1 MYIFI
6 QVKKKIRI
14 FAHTFIKKNIMKAL
28 NENRSEVQAEY
39 IRRIEIEAL
48 WGRKHI
54 VWDLRRDVNI
64 LSGVNGIGKSTILNR
79 AAEQLDHLTGGID
92 VDVRNLEGVKM
103 TFYPEE
109 ATTIHFDVIRS
120 FDRPLFHSNLAE
132 KMADKNVKTE
142 LDWQLYQL
150 QRRYLDYQVNIGN
163 RIIELLSSGEAEG
176 QQKAAEVSYPKRRFQ
191 DLADELFAETGKK
204 IIRSK
209 NEIVF
214 EQEGEQ
220 LLPYRLSSG
229 EKQMLVILLT
239 VLVQDKQPCVL
250 LMDEP
255 EVSLHIE
262 WQQRIISIIRE
273 MNPNAQIILTTHSP
287 AVVMGGW
294 MDAVTEVTDITI

>member
-1 MYIFI
+1 ME
-6 QVKKKIRI
+6 
-14 FAHTFIKKNIMKAL
+14 TL
-28 NENRSEVQAEY
+28 NRQQEPVRAEY
-39 IRRIEIEAL
+39 IQRIEIEAL

-79 AAEQLDHLTGGID
+79 AATTLDYLTGGID
-92 VDVRNLEGVKM
+92 LDVNEEEGVKM
-103 TFYPEE
+103 TFYPEN
-109 ATTIHFDVIRS
+109 ATTVHFDIIRS

-163 RIIELLSSGEAEG
+163 RIIELLSSGDPEG
-176 QQKAAEVSYPKRRFQ
+176 QLKAAEVSYPKRRFQ
-191 DLADELFAETGKK
+191 DLADALFAETGKK

-214 EQEGEQ
+214 EQDGEE
-220 LLPYRLSSG
+220 LLPYKLSSG

-250 LMDEP
+250 MMDEP
-255 EVSLHIE
+255 EISLHIE
-262 WQQRIISIIRE
+262 WQQRVIEIIRE
-273 MNPNAQIILTTHSP
+273 MNPHAQIILTTHSP
-287 AVVMGGW
+287 AMIMGGW
-294 MDAVTEVTDITI
+294 MDAVTEVTDITIKS

>member
-1 MYIFI
+1 METMNNSQE
-6 QVKKKIRI
+6 QVR
-14 FAHTFIKKNIMKAL
+14 
-28 NENRSEVQAEY
+28 AEY
-39 IRRIEIEAL
+39 ISRIEIEAL

-79 AAEQLDHLTGGID
+79 AATTLDYLAG
-92 VDVRNLEGVKM
+92 VDVNVRDIEGVKM
-103 TFYPEE
+103 TFYPEN
-109 ATTIHFDVIRS
+109 ATTVHFDIIRS

-163 RIIELLSSGEAEG
+163 RIIELLSNGDPDG
-176 QQKAAEVSYPKRRFQ
+176 QLRAAEVSYPKRRFQ
-191 DLADELFAETGKK
+191 DLADELFADTGKK

-209 NEIVF
+209 NEIMFVQDGD
-214 EQEGEQ
+214 E
-220 LLPYRLSSG
+220 LLPYKLSSG

-255 EVSLHIE
+255 EVSLHVE
-262 WQQRIISIIRE
+262 WQQRIIEIIRE
-273 MNPNAQIILTTHSP
+273 MNPNAQLILTTHSP
-287 AVVMGGW
+287 AMVMGGW
-294 MDAVTEVTDITI
+294 MDVVTEVTDITVHN

>member
-1 MYIFI
+1 ME
-6 QVKKKIRI
+6 
-14 FAHTFIKKNIMKAL
+14 AL
-28 NENRSEVQAEY
+28 KENHNEVRAEY

-64 LSGVNGIGKSTILNR
+64 LSGINGIGKSTILNR
-79 AAEQLDHLTGGID
+79 AAAQLDHLAGID
-92 VDVRNLEGVKM
+92 VKAKDIDGVKM

-109 ATTIHFDVIRS
+109 ATTVHFDVIRS

-163 RIIELLSSGEAEG
+163 RIIELLSSGDEEG
-176 QQKAAEVSYPKRRFQ
+176 HRKAAEVSYPKRRFQ
-191 DLADELFAETGKK
+191 DLTDELFSETGKK

-214 EQEGEQ
+214 DQEGRE

-273 MNPNAQIILTTHSP
+273 MNPYAQIILTTHSP
-287 AVVMGGW
+287 AMIMGGW

>member
-1 MYIFI
+1 MEA
-6 QVKKKIRI
+6 VK
-14 FAHTFIKKNIMKAL
+14 
-28 NENRSEVQAEY
+28 ENRSEVQAEY

-64 LSGVNGIGKSTILNR
+64 LSGVNGIGKSSILNR
-79 AAEQLDHLTGGID
+79 AVEQLDYLANGID
-92 VDVRNLEGVKM
+92 VNVKDLEGVKM
-103 TFYPEE
+103 TFFPEE

-150 QRRYLDYQVNIGN
+150 QRRFLDYQVNIGN
-163 RIIELLSSGEAEG
+163 RIIELLSSGDEEG
-176 QQKAAEVSYPKRRFQ
+176 HRKAAEVSYPKHRFQ

-204 IIRSK
+204 IVRSK

-214 EQEGEQ
+214 EQEGRL

-273 MNPNAQIILTTHSP
+273 MNPYAQIILTTHSP
-287 AVVMGGW
+287 AMIMGGW
-294 MDAVTEVTDITI
+294 MDAVTEVTDITV

>member
-1 MYIFI
+1 
-6 QVKKKIRI
+6 VKAK
-14 FAHTFIKKNIMKAL
+14 
-28 NENRSEVQAEY
+28 
-39 IRRIEIEAL
+39 
-48 WGRKHI
+48 
-54 VWDLRRDVNI
+54 D
-64 LSGVNGIGKSTILNR
+64 
-79 AAEQLDHLTGGID
+79 ID
-92 VDVRNLEGVKM
+92 GVKM

-109 ATTIHFDVIRS
+109 ATTVHFDVIRS

-163 RIIELLSSGEAEG
+163 RIIELLSSGDEEG
-176 QQKAAEVSYPKRRFQ
+176 HRKAAEVSYPKRRFQ
-191 DLADELFAETGKK
+191 DLTDELFSETGKK

-214 EQEGEQ
+214 DQEGRE

-273 MNPNAQIILTTHSP
+273 MNPHAQIILTTHSP
-287 AVVMGGW
+287 AMIMGGW

>member
-1 MYIFI
+1 M
-6 QVKKKIRI
+6 
-14 FAHTFIKKNIMKAL
+14 TMEAL
-28 NENRSEVQAEY
+28 KENHNEVRAEY

-64 LSGVNGIGKSTILNR
+64 LSGINGIGKSTILNR
-79 AAEQLDHLTGGID
+79 AAAQLDHLAGID
-92 VDVRNLEGVKM
+92 VKAKDIDGVKM

-109 ATTIHFDVIRS
+109 ATTVHFDVIRS

-163 RIIELLSSGEAEG
+163 RIIELLSSDDEEG
-176 QQKAAEVSYPKRRFQ
+176 HRKAAEVSYPKRRFQ
-191 DLADELFAETGKK
+191 DLTDELFSETGKK

-214 EQEGEQ
+214 DQEGRE

-273 MNPNAQIILTTHSP
+273 MNPHAQIILTTHSP
-287 AVVMGGW
+287 AMIMGGW

>member
-1 MYIFI
+1 MNDD
-6 QVKKKIRI
+6 QK
-14 FAHTFIKKNIMKAL
+14 
-28 NENRSEVQAEY
+28 EVRAEY
-39 IRRIEIEAL
+39 IQRIEIEAL

-54 VWDLRRDVNI
+54 VWNLRRDVNI

-79 AAEQLDHLTGGID
+79 AAQQLDNLVGID
-92 VDVRNLEGVKM
+92 VHVKNLDGVKM
-103 TFYPEE
+103 TFYPED
-109 ATTIHFDVIRS
+109 ATTIHFDIIRS

-142 LDWQLYQL
+142 LDWQLYHL

-163 RIIELLSSGEAEG
+163 RIIELLSSGDPEG
-176 QQKAAEVSYPKRRFQ
+176 HRKAAEVSYPKRRFQ

-204 IIRSK
+204 IIRGK

-214 EQEGEQ
+214 EQDGVE

-239 VLVQDKQPCVL
+239 VLVQDKAPCVL

-255 EVSLHIE
+255 EISLHIE

-273 MNPNAQIILTTHSP
+273 MNPYAQIILTTHSP
-287 AVVMGGW
+287 AMVMGGW
-294 MDAVTEVTDITI
+294 MDAVTEVTDITVSNQF

>member
-1 MYIFI
+1 M
-6 QVKKKIRI
+6 
-14 FAHTFIKKNIMKAL
+14 ATL
-28 NENRSEVQAEY
+28 NDTPKEVRAEY
-39 IRRIEIEAL
+39 IQRIEIEAL

-54 VWDLRRDVNI
+54 VWNLRRDVNI

-79 AAEQLDHLTGGID
+79 AAQQLDYLAGID
-92 VDVRNLEGVKM
+92 VNANNIDGVKM
-103 TFYPEE
+103 TFYPED

-163 RIIELLSSGEAEG
+163 RIIELLSSGDAEG
-176 QQKAAEVSYPKRRFQ
+176 QLKAAEVSYPKRRFQ

-204 IIRSK
+204 IIRGR

-214 EQEGEQ
+214 EQDGEE

-239 VLVQDKQPCVL
+239 VLVQDKRPCVL

-255 EVSLHIE
+255 EISLHIE

-273 MNPNAQIILTTHSP
+273 MNPYAQIILTTHSP
-287 AVVMGGW
+287 AMIMGGW
-294 MDAVTEVTDITI
+294 MDAVTEVTDITVSPHPEF

>member
-1 MYIFI
+1 
-6 QVKKKIRI
+6 
-14 FAHTFIKKNIMKAL
+14 MKAADQQQPV
-28 NENRSEVQAEY
+28 RAEY
-39 IRRIEIEAL
+39 ISRIEIEAM

-79 AAEQLDHLTGGID
+79 AASTLDHLAGID
-92 VDVRNLEGVKM
+92 VNVADIEGVKM
-103 TFYPEE
+103 TFYPED
-109 ATTIHFDVIRS
+109 ATVVHFDVIRS

-163 RIIELLSSGEAEG
+163 RIIELLSSGDEESHR
-176 QQKAAEVSYPKRRFQ
+176 KAAEVSYPKRRFQ
-191 DLADELFAETGKK
+191 DLADELFAETEKK

-214 EQEGEQ
+214 DQEGRE

-229 EKQMLVILLT
+229 EKQILVILLT

-273 MNPNAQIILTTHSP
+273 LNPNAQIILTTHSP

-294 MDAVTEVTDITI
+294 MDAVTEVTDITV